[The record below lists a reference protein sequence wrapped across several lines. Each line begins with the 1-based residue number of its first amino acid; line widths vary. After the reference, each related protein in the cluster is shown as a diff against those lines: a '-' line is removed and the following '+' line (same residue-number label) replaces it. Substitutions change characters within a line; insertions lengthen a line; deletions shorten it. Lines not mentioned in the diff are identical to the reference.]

1 MIQREFV
8 NFLLRRRIHGHIGRR
23 AARGEEL
30 PRSHLPARVRC
41 TARHRRSY
49 SHGPTKSGRGRQ
61 LRRRALASE
70 WILGRD
76 FAHDIAHELVGFVL
90 DRMEAPTRLV
100 LLRYAAVGGGTGPR
114 LELFGLKRCAGTS
127 EVARAVLM

>member
-1 MIQREFV
+1 M
-8 NFLLRRRIHGHIGRR
+8 
-23 AARGEEL
+23 AA
-30 PRSHLPARVRC
+30 
-41 TARHRRSY
+41 
-49 SHGPTKSGRGRQ
+49 
-61 LRRRALASE
+61 E

-90 DRMEAPTRLV
+90 DRVEAPTRLV

-114 LELFGLKRCAGTS
+114 LELFRLERCAGTS